1 MQWVECPAC
10 RRKLMRIEVNGGT
23 VWIET
28 KCSKSGCG
36 KKVEIR
42 LPHPLTGSQWS
53 PAVNVVL

>member
-1 MQWVECPAC
+1 MYWVVCPAC
-10 RRKLMRIEVNGGT
+10 GRKLFRIEATGGQ

-42 LPHPLTGSQWS
+42 LPHPLTGSEGS
-53 PAVNVVL
+53 PAVSVVL

>member
-1 MQWVECPAC
+1 MQWIICPSC
-10 RRKLMRIEVNGGT
+10 RRKLMRMEANGGQ

-42 LPHPLTGSQWS
+42 LPHPLTGSTFT
-53 PAVNVVL
+53 PAISVVL